1 MEREASKDFG
11 TGLLGCVS
19 QNPDWRADRREPVR
33 VAYVLTAPEPQGRR
47 ASLLSL
53 VPIAAAVIA
62 ELVS

>member
-11 TGLLGCVS
+11 TGLLALIS
-19 QNPDWRADRREPVR
+19 RNPDWRADRREPVH
-33 VAYVLTAPEPQGRR
+33 VAWVLAPEPQGRR